1 MATSSGDYG
10 FLRKPEWAW
19 LIGVVVVVCTL
30 LYTATYLTGSAM
42 VLGHKV
48 DGLESS
54 MTTLES
60 KMESSMTILE
70 SKMESSMTTLESKMD
85 KGFQDMRQMIWQL
98 VLSRRGPRAAAA
110 MAAMVGTNITA
121 LVVNTTP
128 AGGTG

>member
-60 KMESSMTILE
+60 KM
-70 SKMESSMTTLESKMD
+70 D

>member
-60 KMESSMTILE
+60 KMESSMT
-70 SKMESSMTTLESKMD
+70 TLESKMD